1 MKEQIMRMSISS
13 LRARIV
19 CLGMVAL
26 VSFATPCSSRAQI
39 ITLSDGGSIAQIDTT
54 SQAGMYNWRVGGI
67 NQLRQQWFWYRVGTA
82 GPEQSINMISA
93 PTISGLSANQATISY
108 ANSLFSVDLTYVLTG
123 STGTAGLNESIR
135 IINKNTDPLS
145 APLDFHFF
153 EYTDYNL
160 GGITGGQ
167 SVTLNG
173 TAARAIQTSVQGGMG
188 LESATPNAN
197 HREANLFDATLLKL
211 NDALPTTLDDVLTAG
226 PGDAT
231 FAFEWDYSIAAGG
244 SKLISKIKTV
254 PEPSAV
260 ALMALG
266 LAAFTLR
273 RAGAKG

>member
-1 MKEQIMRMSISS
+1 MRIPIRSVTAI
-13 LRARIV
+13 ARKFCV
-19 CLGMVAL
+19 VMVAL
-26 VSFATPCSSRAQI
+26 GSLATVFPSQAQI
-39 ITLSDGGSIAQIDTT
+39 IMLSDGGSSAKIDTLRV
-54 SQAGMYNWRVGGI
+54 GMYDWSVGGI
-67 NQLRQQWFWYRVGTA
+67 NQLRQQWFWYRVGTS
-82 GPEQSINMISA
+82 GPEQTIDKISA

-108 ANSLFSVDLTYVLTG
+108 ANSLFSVDVTYVLTG
-123 STGTAGLNESIR
+123 GTGTSGLNESIR

-160 GGITGGQ
+160 GGTAGGQ

-173 TAARAIQTSVQGGMG
+173 TAARAIQTGLQGGMG

-197 HREANLFDATLLKL
+197 HREASLFDATLLKL
-211 NDALPTTLDDVLTAG
+211 NDALPTTLNDVLTAG

-231 FAFEWDYSIAAGG
+231 FAFEWDYSIAPGA
-244 SKLISKIKTV
+244 SRLISKIKTV

-266 LAAFTLR
+266 LAAFALR
-273 RAGAKG
+273 RAGAKA